1 MGGFEETPQDS
12 ISVQPRR
19 TRPRLA
25 FACASIGCIGW
36 CVTFMLMGDAND
48 GELLAGFFNALFNVI
63 FLGVVGGISTTLSS
77 VGLLLTRQHP
87 GVHRPVL
94 EVSARWLSW
103 AGLAL
108 GILISLVYF
117 PGSIRQLH

>member
-1 MGGFEETPQDS
+1 MGEVTETIQVSAPALM
-12 ISVQPRR
+12 RR
-19 TRPRLA
+19 TFPRVA
-25 FACASIGCIGW
+25 FVCALLGCIGW
-36 CVTFMLMGDAND
+36 CGTFMLMGNIYD
-48 GELLAGFFNALFNVI
+48 GEQLAGFFNALFNVV
-63 FLGVVGGISTTLSS
+63 FLGVFGGISTTLSS

-108 GILISLVYF
+108 GILISLVHF
-117 PGSIRQLH
+117 PGSILQLH